1 MKPPCEDIRDILLA
15 EGIVSAGQAHLTRMP
30 ESPDSSI
37 AILDQAGS
45 PPDHIGGDYYRPMVQ
60 ILVRGGRHAYPATRT
75 IAENIHT
82 FLHGYGSALVNDTHY
97 VGIWA
102 SSDIIPLG
110 YDSSD
115 RPSFSLNF
123 AIHRT
128 QRRV

>member
-15 EGIVSAGQAHLTRMP
+15 EGVISAGQAHLTRMP
-30 ESPDSSI
+30 ENPDACV

-60 ILVRGGRHAYPATRT
+60 IFVRGARNAYPTTRQT
-75 IAENIHT
+75 AEAIHN
-82 FLHGYGSALVNDTHY
+82 FLHGYGPALVNDTHY

-110 YDSSD
+110 FDSSD

-123 AIHRT
+123 AVHRT
-128 QRRV
+128 ERRI